1 MLQGTPK
8 RLETHKI
15 QVMLM
20 ASRDISLHFARIWMQ
35 TFTHLGTGPR
45 RKLRRLRRVS
55 IVVSVQDMLLRVH
68 MGRILVKQGR
78 SLTASAC
85 ASCHIGSPRTL
96 PIRKEGVVCVGLRTV
111 VRPWLILGERPKSS
125 GTSSQRRRLS
135 WSASTNRVLAVECR
149 PRVHIVLG

>member
-1 MLQGTPK
+1 MYKLCTNAQLIRIVYSFGMAESQFTKRLIWNWAKLHLFSDGYKVETGMYLNNFRDHIRCHQVSRQKLGPAWSGPKKTSMLQGTPK

-68 MGRILVKQGR
+68 MGRILV
-78 SLTASAC
+78 
-85 ASCHIGSPRTL
+85 
-96 PIRKEGVVCVGLRTV
+96 
-111 VRPWLILGERPKSS
+111 
-125 GTSSQRRRLS
+125 
-135 WSASTNRVLAVECR
+135 
-149 PRVHIVLG
+149 